1 MSTICFRTRYT
12 LRRADVQGWGVR
24 TMAHRVPDPKTMY
37 ALNKS
42 IYASSRSC
50 RLPLFQDC
58 WAAVARLPLI
68 ETGNDESMTR
78 AVDVAAFYDPY
89 VTCLKRPHVFLCGR
103 ILRGLTSLHFMND
116 FLVCG
121 GSNKTI
127 QFICPPGNFHWSY
140 IHHLQCA
147 FKVLL

>member
-1 MSTICFRTRYT
+1 M
-12 LRRADVQGWGVR
+12 R

-37 ALNKS
+37 ALNRS

-50 RLPLFQDC
+50 RFPLFQDC

-89 VTCLKRPHVFLCGR
+89 VTCLKRPDVFLCGR
-103 ILRGLTSLHFMND
+103 ILRGLTSLQFMND
-116 FLVCG
+116 FLVSG
-121 GSNKTI
+121 D
-127 QFICPPGNFHWSY
+127 
-140 IHHLQCA
+140 
-147 FKVLL
+147 